1 MKLKL
6 SKENVALIKVVSEDI
21 HEPSAI
27 RDETLNSLL
36 QFSLTA
42 AVAGKSMLELDPM
55 QTALLTAVG
64 DVYDGDLN
72 ELCNLLIGI
81 GLTEI
86 LAGTLKGMS
95 QEGISTLVGETI
107 AAAAEEFIEE
117 MTSDE
122 V

>member
-21 HEPSAI
+21 DEPSAI

-42 AVAGKSMLELDPM
+42 AVSGKSMLEIDTM
-55 QTALLTAVG
+55 QTALLTAVS

-72 ELCNLLIGI
+72 ELCNLLLGI

-86 LAGTLKGMS
+86 LAGSLKGLS
-95 QEGISTLVGETI
+95 QEAITAMVGE
-107 AAAAEEFIEE
+107 ALAAEAEDFIAENIH
-117 MTSDE
+117 E

>member
-6 SKENVALIKVVSEDI
+6 SKENVALIKVVSDDI
-21 HEPSAI
+21 DSPSAV

-42 AVAGKSMLELDPM
+42 AVAGKSMLELDTM
-55 QTALLTAVG
+55 QTALLTAVS
-64 DVYDGDLN
+64 DVYDGDLTL
-72 ELCNLLIGI
+72 LCNLLLGI

-86 LAGTLKGMS
+86 LGGSLKGLS
-95 QEGISTLVGETI
+95 QEAITTLVGD
-107 AAAAEEFIEE
+107 ALAAEAEDFIAEV
-117 MTSDE
+117 TDE